1 MTVTIDT
8 LSDPGAW
15 QDALRWLE
23 PFLTAPG
30 VVVNDGGRPNVAPVD
45 FAPFHAAT
53 VSQPEQRDHA

>member
-15 QDALRWLE
+15 ADAISWLE
-23 PFLTAPG
+23 PFLTAPV

-45 FAPFHAAT
+45 FAPFHANPTAT
-53 VSQPEQRDHA
+53 GAQDDHG